1 MMKRMSVILAGL
13 LVLALPVSA
22 QKLSVSTDLLGYAF
36 FCTMNAE
43 ISYSVSQK
51 WSLTASARSNP
62 FTFRKD
68 EPENQFQFRQQSYAF
83 GARLW
88 PWHTGS
94 GWWFAGKLRYQEY
107 NRGGLFLQDTQE
119 GDRFGPGLYLGYTHM
134 LARNVNIEFGVGM
147 WGGLD
152 IYRKYSCPV
161 CGIETAIGQ
170 KIFILPDDL
179 MISIAYVF

>member
-1 MMKRMSVILAGL
+1 MTGL
-13 LVLALPVSA
+13 LVLVLPASA
-22 QKLSVSTDLLGYAF
+22 QKFSVSTDLLGYAF

-51 WSLTASARSNP
+51 WSITAAARSNP
-62 FTFRKD
+62 FTFRSAQ
-68 EPENQFQFRQQSYAF
+68 PERQFQFRQQSYAL

-107 NRGGLFLQDTQE
+107 NNGGLMLKDTSE
-119 GDRFGPGLYLGYTHM
+119 GDRFGTGLYLGYTHM
-134 LARNVNIEFGVGM
+134 LSSHVNLEFGAGL

-152 IYRKYSCPV
+152 CYRKYSCPV
-161 CGIETAIGQ
+161 CGIETAAGRRV
-170 KIFILPDDL
+170 FILPDDV
-179 MISIAYVF
+179 IVSIAYVF

>member
-1 MMKRMSVILAGL
+1 MKRIVFILAGL
-13 LVLALPVSA
+13 LVAALPGSA
-22 QKLSVSTDLLGYAF
+22 QKVSVSTDLLGYAF

-43 ISYSVSQK
+43 ISYSVSQR

-62 FTFRKD
+62 FTFRKG
-68 EPENQFQFRQQSYAF
+68 EEAGQFQFRQQSYAL

-107 NRGGLFLQDTQE
+107 NNGGLFLKETSE
-119 GDRFGPGLYLGYTHM
+119 GDRYGTGLYFGYTHM
-134 LARNVNIEFGVGM
+134 LNSHLNLEFGAGL

-152 IYRKYSCPV
+152 IYRRYSCPV
-161 CGIETAIGQ
+161 CGIETAVGR
-170 KIFILPDDL
+170 KPFILPDDL